1 MLILGLNMFHGDA
14 SAALVQDGEVVFAVA
29 EERLN
34 RTKHY
39 AGFPSLAIKAC
50 LDFVGAKITDVDH
63 VAVGQDS
70 DANLAQKVQYAL
82 ANPARILNFIRL
94 RQRKQPMRNVATL
107 IAQALD
113 VDPAA
118 LAFQQHHVEHHI
130 AHIASAYY
138 CSPWEKA
145 AGFSYDGSG
154 DFVSTMM
161 ARCEGNHIEVLDRVF
176 LPDSLGSFYTMIC
189 EFIGYPQYGDEGKV
203 MGLAPYG
210 KDRFCDSLA

>member
-1 MLILGLNMFHGDA
+1 MLILGLNMFHADA
-14 SAALVQDGEVVFAVA
+14 SAAIVQDGEVVFAVA

-34 RTKHY
+34 RIKHY

-70 DANLAQKVQYAL
+70 DANLAKKVQYAL
-82 ANPARILNFIRL
+82 TNPDKILNFIRL
-94 RQRKQPMRNVATL
+94 RQRKQPMRDLASL
-107 IAQALD
+107 IAKALD
-113 VDPAA
+113 VDPKT
-118 LAFQQHHVEHHI
+118 LRFQEHHLEHHI

-161 ARCEGNHIEVLDRVF
+161 ARCEGNQIEVLIAF
-176 LPDSLGSFYTMIC
+176 
-189 EFIGYPQYGDEGKV
+189 
-203 MGLAPYG
+203 
-210 KDRFCDSLA
+210 FCPTRWAASTP